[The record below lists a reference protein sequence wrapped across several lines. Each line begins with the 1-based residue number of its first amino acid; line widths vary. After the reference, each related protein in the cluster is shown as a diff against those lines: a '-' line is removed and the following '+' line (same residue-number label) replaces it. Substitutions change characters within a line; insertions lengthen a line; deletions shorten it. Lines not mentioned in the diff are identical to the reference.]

1 MSRRL
6 VLGGVVFGTVLGLL
20 LWVGAS
26 ARYSNPTAAASEL
39 SQLDVAWAPKPRCG
53 DPFPAAF
60 VANHGQWNSPAQFVL
75 ARRGLVL
82 EVHPTGLVCRG
93 RAAAMRPLALTFE
106 GASKGTIDGV
116 DPVPGVRHFF
126 VGNDPARWR
135 TNVRAFAQVLWRGLY
150 PGVDV
155 RLVTTAD
162 GVRYDLLLSPGA
174 DLSRVSVRC
183 DGHTD
188 LRLAPD
194 GAVTLDTA
202 LGAVR
207 QSPPVAWYEQPDGQR
222 VDALCRFV
230 RIDQERFGFELVG
243 ERLNLPLV
251 VDPGVDF

>member
-1 MSRRL
+1 
-6 VLGGVVFGTVLGLL
+6 
-20 LWVGAS
+20 
-26 ARYSNPTAAASEL
+26 
-39 SQLDVAWAPKPRCG
+39 
-53 DPFPAAF
+53 